1 MTNSNPIAAKDLK
14 VVITGGARGIGG
26 ATAAELAA
34 LGSKVFITD
43 VLAAEGNALAT
54 KLGANVTYA
63 DLDVTDPG
71 AWQKVLAQ
79 ADTAMG
85 GINALFNNAGIVS
98 WGNTTGTEP
107 ADFRKVIDVNL

>member
-1 MTNSNPIAAKDLK
+1 MTNSNPIGAKDLK
-14 VVITGGARGIGG
+14 VLITGGARGIGG

-43 VLAAEGNALAT
+43 ALAAEGNELAT

-63 DLDVTDPG
+63 DLDVTDPS

-79 ADTAMG
+79 AETSMG
-85 GINALFNNAGIVS
+85 G
-98 WGNTTGTEP
+98 
-107 ADFRKVIDVNL
+107 VNS